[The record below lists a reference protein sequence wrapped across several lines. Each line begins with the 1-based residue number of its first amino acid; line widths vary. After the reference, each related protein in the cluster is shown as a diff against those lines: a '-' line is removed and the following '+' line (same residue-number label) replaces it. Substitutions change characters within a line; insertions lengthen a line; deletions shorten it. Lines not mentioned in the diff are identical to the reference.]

1 MYCSQC
7 GKEIDVNSN
16 FCSEC
21 GNKIFTKEQSIPN
34 DENKVHSNKH
44 FNSVV
49 QYLKNTFNVRK
60 QNNWKQATFFGLF
73 FLLLFNLLPFGY
85 ISILICPLVSFY
97 ILIEKGLMREQ
108 NLIFIGL
115 SSIIIPLIT
124 LYLSLNVPGWAFIPV
139 AYLTTKK
146 NLNQDKI
153 NSDSDKDLVYL
164 LGKVFKKS
172 DLIFWIIILLIGI
185 IGAAVAA
192 YVSISREFEIK
203 DCIITENR
211 SRYWCEEFINQR

>member
-1 MYCSQC
+1 MYCSKC
-7 GKEIDVNSN
+7 GKEIADNSK

-21 GNKIFTKEQSIPN
+21 GNQIFTKEQSIPN
-34 DENKVHSNKH
+34 DEYENKVHANKYS
-44 FNSVV
+44 NSVV
-49 QYLKNTFNVRK
+49 SYLKNTFNVRK
-60 QNNWKQATFFGLF
+60 QNNWKQATILGLF

-97 ILIEKGLMREQ
+97 ILNEKGLLREQ
-108 NLIFIGL
+108 KLIFIGL

-124 LYLSLNVPGWAFIPV
+124 LIYALNVPGWAFIPV

-146 NLNQDKI
+146 NLNHNDI

-164 LGKVFKKS
+164 LGKIFKKS

-185 IGAAVAA
+185 IGAA
-192 YVSISREFEIK
+192 YILISREFKIK